1 MERSRGQV
9 RSSLKQT
16 EPRSAS
22 RARRAPHKKSAIF
35 TVTNKILRIE
45 FDPPVELD
53 EIETR
58 FYGTES
64 IDNLRQIFKQ
74 MALSSAFMSP
84 NQLSQRALN
93 ESVGFIT
100 STLQRCRD
108 IHGHT
113 SSLSRE
119 VRTRAF
125 LERVQNLLS
134 QPPVVQNM
142 TLATLRGQSPPSP
155 RYHRGSN
162 DSGIASFGDFDIDVD
177 TSWEPDRNCLN
188 LGKAALLPV
197 RSMPLSKEKNV
208 KLGKT
213 HFGIHVVTQSRPF
226 GFSLIPAGPELASP
240 IPTSTPLLTSST
252 SCSCQGMCSLCHV
265 AESQPLEASLGQWPK
280 HSACRAEFFDTE
292 ADAYPPVDT
301 HDTDVPAAW
310 EACTT
315 LNDSK
320 TEYWDQGTHED
331 VLADAD
337 HETPST
343 QPSPPDH
350 SYSDSE
356 FAPVREGYT
365 SQEED
370 TEAQYERLVENIA
383 NLVVKCNW
391 IGLVEDDCVPIV
403 QYTHAY
409 LENIRTHDDILDI
422 TGRLHVSCT
431 TPCADGN
438 DTDPNTGDQEAS
450 NGANGNRKRKQ
461 GSGHG
466 NRRKKRDKD
475 DQYSD
480 GNGPDDFN
488 DPEEWS
494 GDKKRARVDDRQK
507 LPCPYRKRNPTRF
520 NIRKHHQCAL
530 NTFTDMALLK

>member
-1 MERSRGQV
+1 MP
-9 RSSLKQT
+9 LFPT
-16 EPRSAS
+16 
-22 RARRAPHKKSAIF
+22 
-35 TVTNKILRIE
+35 RIE

-64 IDNLRQIFKQ
+64 IDNLRQIFQQ
-74 MALSSAFMSP
+74 MALSPPFMSP
-84 NQLSQRALN
+84 AKLSQRALN

-119 VRTRAF
+119 VRTQAF
-125 LERVQNLLS
+125 LERVKYLLS

-142 TLATLRGQSPPSP
+142 TLATLRGQSQLNP

-162 DSGIASFGDFDIDVD
+162 DSGIASFGEFDIDVD
-177 TSWEPDRNCLN
+177 TSLEPDRNCLN
-188 LGKAALLPV
+188 LGKAALLPF
-197 RSMPLSKEKNV
+197 RSMPLSHEKNK

-213 HFGIHVVTQSRPF
+213 HFSIHVVTHCRPF
-226 GFSLIPAGPELASP
+226 GFSSILAGPELASP
-240 IPTSTPLLTSST
+240 IPTTTPLLTSST
-252 SCSCQGMCSLCHV
+252 PCSCQGMCSLCHV
-265 AESQPLEASLGQWPK
+265 AESPQWPK
-280 HSACRAEFFDTE
+280 NSACRVDLLGTE
-292 ADAYPPVDT
+292 ADAYPFVET
-301 HDTDVPAAW
+301 HGTEVPTAW

-315 LNDSK
+315 LYDAK
-320 TEYWDQGTHED
+320 TEYWDQNLHD
-331 VLADAD
+331 HVLADAD

-356 FAPVREGYT
+356 FASVREGYN
-365 SQEED
+365 SEEED

-383 NLVVKCNW
+383 NLVVKSNW

-438 DTDPNTGDQEAS
+438 DTDPNMGDQEAS
-450 NGANGNRKRKQ
+450 GGANGHRKRKQ
-461 GSGHG
+461 GSGHS
-466 NRRKKRDKD
+466 NRRKKRDND
-475 DQYSD
+475 DRYP
-480 GNGPDDFN
+480 NGKSPDDFD